1 MIKNITRNIGIIGPL
16 LVKVLC
22 FINES
27 KTGENQGFYKKRS
40 FSKWIT
46 GSINNKEVS
55 LTYDYATFII
65 LDYNSRGKE
74 KEFNKNKNIM
84 IPIFQ
89 VPALIKF
96 LRQSLKMFEYD
107 DTYYYEAHGTDKK
120 LCLYSESSKYIT
132 VSKMFIRDCMLSS
145 QLTIVHFEY
154 ENKDYEG
161 LRINN
166 TSNDNYFELTLDQI
180 SELLYFLTNTDFITL
195 SQTLVNSNILWISKY
210 LISELGLSTGCSESI
225 QENIRKAEEMRIR
238 AINNAKP
245 IQKTN
250 VFDGLAA
257 NQIFNK

>member
-65 LDYNSRGKE
+65 LDYNARGKE

-166 TSNDNYFELTLDQI
+166 
-180 SELLYFLTNTDFITL
+180 
-195 SQTLVNSNILWISKY
+195 NILSIKPCIPKNWDKYSIQYKYGESIYNIKVNNISKV
-210 LISELGLSTGCSESI
+210 STGVRRVLIDGVET
-225 QENIRKAEEMRIR
+225 ENKILLDSSGKVFNIDIEM
-238 AINNAKP
+238 
-245 IQKTN
+245 
-250 VFDGLAA
+250 
-257 NQIFNK
+257 